1 MENEDCLPVECFHD
15 KIKAQFRFDLF
26 DEGKDY
32 LQQMKTG
39 GRTLKAV
46 TGKVQNLGLRI
57 GRSKVFHVV

>member
-46 TGKVQNLGLRI
+46 TGKVQNSGLRAQ
-57 GRSKVFHVV
+57 KVFHVI